1 MQPPKG
7 RKDSNL
13 TIVSE
18 LLKIHRNF
26 RFVVVINK
34 SKTHK
39 IFCAYYKLT
48 DGIDIIKKNFNN
60 FPRC

>member
-7 RKDSNL
+7 RKDSNH
-13 TIVSE
+13 TILSE
-18 LLKIHRNF
+18 LLKIYRNF

-39 IFCAYYKLT
+39 IFCAYYKLA
-48 DGIDIIKKNFNN
+48 DGIDITHKKLQ
-60 FPRC
+60 